1 MQKEP
6 MTQFGFNKLTAEL
19 KNLKEVERPNIVK
32 EIDVARSHGDLKENA
47 EYHAAKEKQVFIESR
62 IHELSTILSNAH
74 VIDPTTLAHQKVSF
88 GSTVKI
94 MDVETEIEH
103 EYTIVGAVESNPDRG
118 YISFHSPLSKA
129 LIGKEEGDEV
139 VAMLPNGTRE
149 VEILGVYY
157 KKIELE

>member
-6 MTQFGFNKLTAEL
+6 MTQFGYNKLTSEL
-19 KNLKEVERPNIVK
+19 KNLKEVERPNIVN

-47 EYHAAKEKQVFIESR
+47 EYHAAKEKQSFIESR
-62 IHELSTILSNAH
+62 IHELSNILANSH
-74 VIDPTTLAHQKVSF
+74 VIDPESLAHKKVSF

-103 EYTIVGAVESNPDRG
+103 EYAIVGAVESNPDKG
-118 YISFHSPLSKA
+118 YISVHSPLSRA

-149 VEILGVYY
+149 VEILEVCY

>member
-6 MTQFGFNKLTAEL
+6 MTQFGYNKLTSEL

-47 EYHAAKEKQVFIESR
+47 EYHAAKEKQSFIESR
-62 IHELSTILSNAH
+62 IHELSNILANSH
-74 VIDPTTLAHQKVSF
+74 VIDPASLAHKKVSF

-103 EYTIVGAVESNPDRG
+103 EYAIVGAVESNPDKG
-118 YISFHSPLSKA
+118 YISVHSPLSRA

-149 VEILGVYY
+149 VEILEVCY

>member
-6 MTQFGFNKLTAEL
+6 MTQFGYNKLTDEL
-19 KNLKEVERPNIVK
+19 KNLKEIERPNIVK

-62 IHELSTILSNAH
+62 INELSTVLSNSH
-74 VIDPTTLAHQKVSF
+74 VIDPTTLAHEKVSF

-149 VEILGVYY
+149 VEILEVYY